1 MTVAETLAELADT
14 DRPTTNRFAL
24 AGWGLL
30 FSLYSGVGIALFCAT
45 VTFIG
50 LIPVGVGVPAS
61 LALLAA
67 TRGYAEQHR
76 LWAGRHLGVPIARPY
91 RPTREGRW
99 PARIRGHLTDKQ
111 TWRDLAWLL
120 VNATAG
126 LFLSVLPMSLLGGAL
141 WYLVLP
147 FLFAVTPPGTFDT
160 NYGIFRVDSV
170 GSAFIT
176 YSFALVSL
184 VLFGVLTVP
193 IMRAYVSLNRWLL
206 GPAQRDSLAR
216 RVEQLTESRADTVD
230 TQAAELRR
238 IERDLHDGA
247 QARLVSLG
255 MSLGMAEE
263 LLAADPRAARNLLA
277 EARES
282 TGLAL
287 SELRDLV
294 RGIHPPVLADRGL
307 DGAVRALAMASPL
320 PVEVSVDLPGR
331 PPAPVESAMYFAVAE
346 TLTNVA
352 KHSGATSA
360 WIRLSYADGR
370 LGVLVGDDGRGGA
383 RAASGGGLHGIE
395 RRLSA
400 FDGIV
405 HIASPLGGPTI
416 LTMELPCV
424 LSSVKTSPSSGTA

>member
-1 MTVAETLAELADT
+1 MTVADTWTDTAGPTRNPFTLAA
-14 DRPTTNRFAL
+14 
-24 AGWGLL
+24 WGLL
-30 FSLYSGVGIALFCAT
+30 FSLYSGVGIALFCT
-45 VTFIG
+45 LVTFIG
-50 LIPVGVGVPAS
+50 LIPVWVGIPAS
-61 LALLAA
+61 LALVTA
-67 TRGYAEQHR
+67 TRGYADQHR
-76 LWAGRHLGVPIARPY
+76 LWAGRMMGIPIARPY
-91 RPTREGRW
+91 KPVPQGW
-99 PARIRGHLTDKQ
+99 WLARIRGHLTDRQ
-111 TWRDLAWLL
+111 TWRDLAWLM
-120 VNATAG
+120 VNASAG
-126 LFLSVLPMSLLGGAL
+126 LFLNLLPISLLASAA

-147 FLFAVTPPGTFDT
+147 FLFTVTPPGLFDT
-160 NYGIFRVDSV
+160 NYGLFRVH
-170 GSAFIT
+170 SASTAFFT
-176 YSFALVSL
+176 YPFSIVCLALF
-184 VLFGVLTVP
+184 VLLTVP
-193 IMRAYVSLNRWLL
+193 VMRASARLNRWLL
-206 GPAQRDSLAR
+206 GPVRSEALHR

-263 LLAADPRAARNLLA
+263 MLASNPQAAQNLLA

-307 DGAVRALAMASPL
+307 DGAVRALAMAAPL
-320 PVEVSVDLPGR
+320 PVEVTVDLPGR

-360 WIRLSYADGR
+360 WIRVTHDDGR
-370 LGVLVGDDGRGGA
+370 LGVMVGDDGRGGA
-383 RAASGGGLHGIE
+383 TAASGGGLHGIE

-405 HIASPLGGPTI
+405 HIASPVGGPTI
-416 LTMELPCV
+416 VTMELPCV
-424 LSSVKTSPSSGTA
+424 LSSVKISPSSGTA

>member
-1 MTVAETLAELADT
+1 MAETVAETA
-14 DRPTTNRFAL
+14 RPTPNPFTL
-24 AGWGLL
+24 AVQGLL
-30 FSLYSGVGIALFCAT
+30 FSVYSMVGVALFCC
-45 VTFIG
+45 VITFIG
-50 LIPVGVGVPAS
+50 LIPVWVGIPAT
-61 LALLAA
+61 LLFLHL
-67 TRGYAEQHR
+67 TRGFADQHR
-76 LWAGRHLGVPIARPY
+76 LWAGRVMGIRIARPY
-91 RPTREGRW
+91 KPVPQGW
-99 PARIRGHLTDKQ
+99 WLARVRGTLTDKQ
-111 TWRDLAWLL
+111 TWRDLAWIL
-120 VNATAG
+120 VNSTLG
-126 LFLSVLPMSLLGGAL
+126 VFLKLLPITLLASVG

-147 FLFAVTPPGTFDT
+147 LLFTVTPPHTFDT
-160 NYGIFRVDSV
+160 NYGIVKVDSA
-170 GSAFIT
+170 GTAFIT
-176 YSFALVSL
+176 YAFAVVAA
-184 VLFGVLTVP
+184 VLFAKLTVP
-193 IMRAYVSLNRWLL
+193 IMRADTRINRWLL
-206 GPAQRDSLAR
+206 GPVHSDALSR

-263 LLAADPRAARNLLA
+263 ILASDPQAAQNLLA

-307 DGAVRALAMASPL
+307 DGAVRALAMAAPV
-320 PVEVSVDLPGR
+320 PVEVTVELPGR
-331 PPAPVESAMYFAVAE
+331 PPAPVESAMYFAIAE
-346 TLTNVA
+346 TLTNMA

-360 WIRLSYADGR
+360 WIRLTHEDGK
-370 LGVLVGDDGRGGA
+370 LGAMVGDDGRGGA
-383 RAASGGGLHGIE
+383 SATSGGGLHGIE

-416 LTMELPCV
+416 VTMELPCV

>member
-1 MTVAETLAELADT
+1 MADT
-14 DRPTTNRFAL
+14 RTEAARPTTNPFAL
-24 AGWGLL
+24 AAWGLL
-30 FSLYSGVGIALFCAT
+30 FSVYSGVGVALFSAT
-45 VTFIG
+45 ITFIG
-50 LIPVGVGVPAS
+50 LIPVWVGIPAS
-61 LALLAA
+61 LMLFSA
-67 TRGYAEQHR
+67 TRGYADQHR
-76 LWAGRHLGVPIARPY
+76 LWAGKHLGIAIARPY
-91 RPTREGRW
+91 KPAPEGW
-99 PARIRGHLTDKQ
+99 WLARIRGHLTDRQ

-120 VNATAG
+120 VQATAG
-126 LFLSVLPMSLLGGAL
+126 MFLNLLPISLLLSAG
-141 WYLVLP
+141 WYLILP
-147 FLFAVTPPGTFDT
+147 FLFSVTPPGVFDT
-160 NYGIFRVDSV
+160 NYGLFRVDSV
-170 GSAFIT
+170 GTAFIT
-176 YSFALVSL
+176 YAFAVVAF
-184 VLFGVLTVP
+184 VLFRLLTVP
-193 IMRAYVSLNRWLL
+193 IMLANGRLNRWLL
-206 GPAQRDSLAR
+206 GPVQSEALAR
-216 RVEQLTESRADTVD
+216 RVVQLTESRADTVD

-263 LLAADPRAARNLLA
+263 MLASNPQAAQNLLA

-320 PVEVSVDLPGR
+320 PVEVTVELPGR

-360 WIRLSYADGR
+360 WIRVSYTDGT
-370 LGVLVGDDGRGGA
+370 LGAMVGDDGRGGA
-383 RAASGGGLHGIE
+383 SATSGGGLHGIE

-416 LTMELPCV
+416 VTMELPCV
-424 LSSVKTSPSSGTA
+424 LSSVKTSPSSETA